1 MGVKGSSPQCAAV
14 WGSHLIKN
22 TCCFPGTRVLMVCH
36 VNACALFKVIT
47 PLQSA
52 TVTQLLTSWPCI
64 FHVLLLVSSLPPEQ
78 FSGAKKHL
86 LTGKTIPVPQSVQI
100 QGILPT
106 LVPDLCGGQLCLGQ
120 RWSPPLPLAHTVWA
134 VWSVKAECASF
145 SHPITAVCS
154 SAGRPV
160 LASLPAPICDFGWGQ
175 GWGEGGEGR
184 KNAPGEWT
192 KLPRSSWVSFKS
204 SKIWLPS
211 SERYRLGVY
220 WAPFCT
226 WIGKIELK
234 VLYKSHLWFLD
245 LSLKKWG
252 RKLEMFSKPDHRFSP
267 CLVLFVYRIT

>member
-86 LTGKTIPVPQSVQI
+86 LTGKTKPVPQSVHI

-134 VWSVKAECASF
+134 VWSVKAECASS
-145 SHPITAVCS
+145 SHPTTAVCS

-160 LASLPAPICDFGWGQ
+160 LASLPAPICDFGWGR

-184 KNAPGEWT
+184 K
-192 KLPRSSWVSFKS
+192 K
-204 SKIWLPS
+204 
-211 SERYRLGVY
+211 
-220 WAPFCT
+220 CT
-226 WIGKIELK
+226 WWVNKIAQVVLRELQVIQNLTAFFWK
-234 VLYKSHLWFLD
+234 VQTGSLLSPILYLNWKNRTEGPLQVSSVIFGLVFE
-245 LSLKKWG
+245 
-252 RKLEMFSKPDHRFSP
+252 EMGEKVRN
-267 CLVLFVYRIT
+267 V